1 MIQRIVAVGDRRFV
15 RGPRGAAVATSLR
28 AIDSLGREVE
38 IGAVFEGNTS
48 EAIMLSPTN
57 LFHLLILG
65 IVMAMMARDPAL
77 IAAEETT
84 ESVKATAA
92 VRLMHDEVARLMVTV
107 ERKPKPLAADLKAE
121 PILRYTDPQRE
132 FPDATLWVWTVD
144 GRPAA
149 FSKLERIGKA
159 ESPHWQYCLATVN
172 DERIDVKWPDGIV
185 WKSRRAG
192 LEFHK
197 LDEKSPPQKTAP
209 LRLAQLRTLART
221 FRATTTERDDKPE
234 EMRLLTQPIMRY
246 SNPDQKL
253 TDGAVFVLASNGT
266 NPDALL
272 LIQVRQ
278 PVNETNPVWEY
289 GCLGLTGDAVNVE
302 LEGQAVFKHLGA
314 RGPGDHGHWLWVVI
328 SSQ

>member
-1 MIQRIVAVGDRRFV
+1 M
-15 RGPRGAAVATSLR
+15 SLR
-28 AIDSLGREVE
+28 AIDSPDSEVDT
-38 IGAVFEGNTS
+38 GAVFETNAS
-48 EAIMLSPTN
+48 EAIMLSPTT
-57 LFHLLILG
+57 LFHQLSLA
-65 IVMAMMARDPAL
+65 VVTAMLVAAGPAS
-77 IAAEETT
+77 IAADETP
-84 ESVKATAA
+84 ESAKATAA
-92 VRLMHDEVARLMVTV
+92 VRLMHDEVARLKVTV
-107 ERKPKPLAADLKAE
+107 ERKPKPLVAELKAD
-121 PILRYTDPQRE
+121 PILRYTDPLRE

-209 LRLAQLRTLART
+209 LRLVQLRTLART